1 MSKEA
6 KNTIALIFMF
16 VLIIAMALTI
26 YFGKGNK
33 TNNNGVMGNNP
44 PIMEKGNLPND
55 RDFRERDDIRDRMPN
70 KNTKEEDSKLEE
82 TSATTASDEA
92 GSLTNRLPQGNMPNM
107 PGNFS
112 VPQEAKTNDFNVMLL
127 TIESFFLGATI
138 MFLIMNNINNKE
150 TIRYVE
156 VVKEKENKKEKK
168 DI

>member
-82 TSATTASDEA
+82 TSAATASDEA

-150 TIRYVE
+150 TIKYVE